1 MNSLERCL
9 AVIHHQIPDRVP
21 VDLHNFLTTVH
32 YAGFPMG
39 RALQDGEMLAE
50 AQLMFWK
57 DFRHD
62 MLMVEN
68 GVIAEACACG
78 CRVEYYDDGPPRVS
92 GHILAGGLEKI
103 TELQV
108 PDPFTTQP
116 MCEVIK
122 AVRILV
128 NELGNRVFVMGRADQ
143 GPGALA
149 LALRGY
155 ERFVMDLA
163 VNEQPE
169 LIHQVLDY
177 CVKVQ
182 TRYALAF
189 KEAGAHGTATGGLGL
204 SLLSPRIYRQI
215 EHPYERRFIQA
226 VNAPDFPVALHI
238 CGDATLILP
247 EMVAT
252 GASILELDY
261 KTDMHTA
268 KQVLKGKAVFLG
280 PVNPELI
287 WVAHNPQEV
296 ADAALEAIRVLAP
309 GGEFI
314 LGPGCALGYD
324 TSSDNIHAL
333 IETAWKYG
341 EYNTDGSLKEMNK

>member
-1 MNSLERCL
+1 MASLL
-9 AVIHHQIPDRVP
+9 KHAPAA
-21 VDLHNFLTTVH
+21 
-32 YAGFPMG
+32 AGSNIMMMARRG
-39 RALQDGEMLAE
+39 YL
-50 AQLMFWK
+50 
-57 DFRHD
+57 
-62 MLMVEN
+62 
-68 GVIAEACACG
+68 
-78 CRVEYYDDGPPRVS
+78 

-215 EHPYERRFIQA
+215 EHPCERRFIQA
-226 VNAPDFPVALHI
+226 VNAPFLLVHPNFP
-238 CGDATLILP
+238 
-247 EMVAT
+247 E
-252 GASILELDY
+252 E
-261 KTDMHTA
+261 
-268 KQVLKGKAVFLG
+268 
-280 PVNPELI
+280 
-287 WVAHNPQEV
+287 
-296 ADAALEAIRVLAP
+296 
-309 GGEFI
+309 
-314 LGPGCALGYD
+314 
-324 TSSDNIHAL
+324 
-333 IETAWKYG
+333 
-341 EYNTDGSLKEMNK
+341 